1 MNWYASCGYSFM
13 KYPGWNRKEA
23 AGEGAGRHTRGRV
36 CSPGIVHARTCEDLG
51 RGFGLPGAAGCR
63 SNSARMMTQK
73 RILTGC
79 AWLALAATTCLAQT
93 PAAPAPAAK
102 DANALGNAVILIV
115 RHAEKPESGMELT
128 PAGVQRA
135 EAYTNYFRN
144 FTVDSKPLHLDCL
157 IAAADSK
164 NSHRSRLTLEPLSK
178 SLGLPLDLRYA
189 DKQAAELA
197 GELQARPHGKQILIA
212 WHHGQIPTLIEGLGG
227 DPAKLLPGGKWP
239 DDVFSWV
246 IQLRYDG
253 EGRLMAGET
262 KCIHENLMPWDEEKK
277 KD

>member
-1 MNWYASCGYSFM
+1 
-13 KYPGWNRKEA
+13 
-23 AGEGAGRHTRGRV
+23 
-36 CSPGIVHARTCEDLG
+36 
-51 RGFGLPGAAGCR
+51 
-63 SNSARMMTQK
+63 MMTKK

-79 AWLALAATTCLAQT
+79 AWLALAATACLAQT

-102 DANALGNAVILIV
+102 DSSALRNEVILIV

-197 GELQARPHGKQILIA
+197 GNCKPGRTANKFSSPGTTAKSPRSLKAWAGIRPSCC
-212 WHHGQIPTLIEGLGG
+212 
-227 DPAKLLPGGKWP
+227 PAANGRMTFFPG
-239 DDVFSWV
+239 
-246 IQLRYDG
+246 
-253 EGRLMAGET
+253 
-262 KCIHENLMPWDEEKK
+262 
-277 KD
+277 